1 MRIMRKIIYK
11 NILFIFLI
19 KIIFILLIFVSAY
32 SQEIVIGYIIK
43 IDENLLYFDRGSNDN
58 VRIGDE
64 FKLLRDMSEG
74 RRDKNVGIVQITQVF
89 PEISVGKLTE
99 IVKNEKPSVLDKI
112 EIAPIIKIPE
122 QLKNLD
128 EMDDFLS
135 PIIYH
140 NKITSAEKGKDIDI
154 VVRADAFEG
163 LKDFYVM
170 YIAEGFNEWE
180 RIDLISY
187 KGDMYFC
194 KIPSEGVI
202 GDTLRYFIK
211 AEDINDRSA
220 SLGDETDPIRI
231 NIVSS
236 LYQEVSKDFLKE
248 KSGKKI
254 NIIRRLLIPG
264 YTQLKQNEVGKGYM
278 IIGLQSAAILGGFI
292 ADKDN
297 GMYFST
303 AAIIYLY
310 NIFDGIF

>member
-1 MRIMRKIIYK
+1 MRKIIYK
-11 NILFIFLI
+11 KYFFIFLI
-19 KIIFILLIFVSAY
+19 TIIFIPLIFVSAY
-32 SQEIVIGYIIK
+32 SQKIVTGYVIK
-43 IDENLLYFDRGSNDN
+43 IDENLFYFDRGSNDN

-64 FKLLRDMSEG
+64 FKLLRDMPEG
-74 RRDKNVGIVQITQVF
+74 RRDKNIGIVQITQVF

-112 EIAPIIKIPE
+112 EIAPIIEIPE

-128 EMDDFLS
+128 EQDDFLI

-154 VVRADAFEG
+154 IVRTNAFEG
-163 LKDFYVM
+163 LKDLYVM
-170 YIAEGFNEWE
+170 YISEGYNKWE
-180 RIDLISY
+180 KVDLISY
-187 KGDMYFC
+187 RGDIYFC
-194 KIPSEGVI
+194 RLPSEGVI
-202 GDTLRYFIK
+202 GDTLKYFIK

-220 SLGDETDPIRI
+220 SLGNETDPIKI

-236 LYQEVSKDFLKE
+236 LYQEVSIDFLKE
-248 KSGKKI
+248 KSDKKKSSI
-254 NIIRRLLIPG
+254 GRLLIPG

-292 ADKDN
+292 ADENN
-297 GMYFST
+297 GIYFGT

-310 NIFDGIF
+310 NVLDGIF

>member
-1 MRIMRKIIYK
+1 MRKIIYNK
-11 NILFIFLI
+11 IFFIILIAIVFIP
-19 KIIFILLIFVSAY
+19 LIFVSVY
-32 SQEIVIGYIIK
+32 SQEIVTGYVIK

-64 FKLLRDMSEG
+64 FKLLRDMPEG
-74 RRDKNVGIVQITQVF
+74 RRDKNIGIVQITQIF

-112 EIAPIIKIPE
+112 EIAPIIEMPE

-128 EMDDFLS
+128 EVNDFLI

-140 NKITSAEKGKDIDI
+140 NKITSVEKGKDIDI

-163 LKDFYVM
+163 LKDLYVM
-170 YIAEGFNEWE
+170 YISEGFNEWE

-187 KGDMYFC
+187 RGDIYFC

-202 GDTLRYFIK
+202 GDTLKYFLK

-220 SLGDETDPIRI
+220 SLGNETDPIRI
-231 NIVSS
+231 DIVSS
-236 LYQEVSKDFLKE
+236 LFQEISEDLLKE
-248 KSGKKI
+248 KSDKKKSSI
-254 NIIRRLLIPG
+254 GRLLIPG

-278 IIGLQSAAILGGFI
+278 IMGLQSAAILGGFI
-292 ADKDN
+292 ADKNN
-297 GMYFST
+297 GMYFGT

>member
-1 MRIMRKIIYK
+1 MKKFI
-11 NILFIFLI
+11 FIFLI
-19 KIIFILLIFVSAY
+19 EIIFVSLIFMSAY
-32 SQEIVIGYIIK
+32 SQEIVTGYVIK
-43 IDENLLYFDRGSNDN
+43 IDENLLYFDRGSDDN

-64 FKLLRDMSEG
+64 FKLLRDMPEG
-74 RRDKNVGIVQITQVF
+74 RKDKNIGIVQITQVF

-99 IVKNEKPSVLDKI
+99 ITAGENPSVLDKI
-112 EIAPIIKIPE
+112 EIAPIIEIPE

-128 EMDDFLS
+128 EQDNFLI

-140 NKITSAEKGKDIDI
+140 NEITSVEKGKDIDI
-154 VVRADAFEG
+154 IVRANAFEG
-163 LKDFYVM
+163 LKDLYVM
-170 YIAEGFNEWE
+170 FLSEDINDWE

-187 KGDMYFC
+187 RGDIYFC

-202 GDTLRYFIK
+202 GDTLKYFIK

-220 SLGDETDPIRI
+220 SLGNETDPIRI

-248 KSGKKI
+248 KSDEKRSSIG
-254 NIIRRLLIPG
+254 RLLIPG

-292 ADKDN
+292 ADKNN
-297 GMYFST
+297 GMYFGT